1 MRKFISAAPALVV
14 LITVLLALFL
24 VPTLVHRYTYAQQSA
39 KIQLARATL
48 NQDDVLRSID
58 RATAAIADIV
68 EPSVVHIETSIDISN
83 DEPATLSSGAGWVY
97 SDAGYIITNAHVV
110 QNARRVSVEFY
121 DGRVVRGIVA
131 GLDPY
136 TDIAVIQIE
145 SGTLVFPAQRATQRL
160 PRLGERIFAFGSPF
174 GFKFSMSE
182 GIVSG
187 LGREAAGSNVI
198 GGYTNYIQTDAAVNP
213 GNSGGPL
220 VDIRGE
226 IIGMN
231 VAIATGRDG
240 DGVREGQSAGISFA
254 IPLAVIESVVDQ
266 IIKTGEVRR
275 GFLGIREGRVAVADP
290 IFGERGTSEIP
301 IKDDQGKFHGMG
313 VLVGSVTRDQAADR
327 AGIKENDIIAEIN
340 GNRITRWH
348 QLRSVVSTAK
358 PDSVIDVTVWRDG
371 EEIEIPVS
379 LEQFPEVTLY
389 EERIRPALFQLGLA
403 LMESDH
409 GVYVAR
415 LDPRWGAAKAGF
427 ELGQYVDSIDGE
439 PVSDMLS
446 VYSVLGRSEFIYGEP
461 IDFVVTDD
469 EGETKTLT
477 LRLNR

>member
-48 NQDDVLRSID
+48 NQDDVLRAID

-68 EPSVVHIETSIDISN
+68 EPSVVHIETSIDISS

-97 SDAGYIITNAHVV
+97 SDSGYIITNAHVV

-121 DGRVVRGIVA
+121 DGRVVRGIVV

-160 PRLGERIFAFGSPF
+160 PRLGERVFAFGSPF

-213 GNSGGPL
+213 GNSGGPI
-220 VDIRGE
+220 VNTDAQV
-226 IIGMN
+226 IGMN
-231 VAIATGRDG
+231 VAIATARSI
-240 DGVREGQSAGISFA
+240 GQSPEESGSDSAGISFA
-254 IPLAVIESVVDQ
+254 IPLGTIEPIVNQ
-266 IIKTGEVRR
+266 IIEHGEVKR
-275 GFLGIREGRVAVADP
+275 GYIGIRYQERDTVRVTTASMPGQTLTGIVVTDTEPEGPSEAAGLQAGDVIVSIQGSP
-290 IFGERGTSEIP
+290 IINAESLSSLITSSRPGDKIMVEVVR
-301 IKDDQGKFHGMG
+301 DDQ
-313 VLVGSVTRDQAADR
+313 LRD
-327 AGIKENDIIAEIN
+327 
-340 GNRITRWH
+340 
-348 QLRSVVSTAK
+348 
-358 PDSVIDVTVWRDG
+358 
-371 EEIEIPVS
+371 
-379 LEQFPEVTLY
+379 FEVTLGKMKD
-389 EERIRPALFQLGLA
+389 EVLARRIDQPIMVQMGMLLAPRQDGRVQVQEIWAGLPAASAGFKRGDIIERINGSEYTDYWNFFVRLA
-403 LMESDH
+403 DAGILTGKRVDLIVTNADNES
-409 GVYVAR
+409 R
-415 LDPRWGAAKAGF
+415 QIR
-427 ELGQYVDSIDGE
+427 
-439 PVSDMLS
+439 
-446 VYSVLGRSEFIYGEP
+446 
-461 IDFVVTDD
+461 
-469 EGETKTLT
+469 
-477 LRLNR
+477 LRLF